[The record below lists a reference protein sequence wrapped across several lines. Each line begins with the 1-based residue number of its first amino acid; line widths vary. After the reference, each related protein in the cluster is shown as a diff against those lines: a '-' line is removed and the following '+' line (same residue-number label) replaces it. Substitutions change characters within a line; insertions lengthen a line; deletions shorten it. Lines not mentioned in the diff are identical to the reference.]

1 MGHWM
6 SGIGF
11 LFAIT
16 YLAVIVLVVTV
27 GLLSLWRGM
36 RAQEQVALTL
46 GRIEEILAQRSPPRE

>member
-16 YLAVIVLVVTV
+16 YVAVLVVAVTV

-36 RAQEQVALTL
+36 RAQEQVAVTL
-46 GRIEEILAQRSPPRE
+46 ARIEEILAQKFPPRE

>member
-6 SGIGF
+6 SGVGF

-16 YLAVIVLVVTV
+16 YLAVIVVVVTV

-36 RAQEQVALTL
+36 RAQEKMAETL
-46 GRIEEILAQRSPPRE
+46 VRIEEIVAHRQSPPE